1 MGTQRKVGLASG
13 ALCGFMNTFSYP
25 DTRGFDLRSYERLAD
40 LLPRLLAEETL
51 DCLLES
57 IADIVEELVP
67 CSAILIYH
75 VRSADGALVPLLSRG
90 LLSDGG
96 PIAGDSPRRGLESLA
111 IASVGALRP
120 GQRGVR
126 RASEVDQGASAVE
139 AMAAIPLVVRGEP
152 VGCLALRRRGV
163 GQLFGDDELR
173 FIERLSDVA
182 AITLDNAR
190 ARAALAELA
199 QTDALT
205 GVLNRRGFLVA
216 FDRTLAQAARSHCET
231 SVLTVDVDDLKS
243 INDRFGHSVG
253 DDVLVCVAET
263 LKGRTRRGD
272 VVGRL
277 GGDEFAVVLAKA
289 TFDQATEIRIELEDL
304 LRDARVGPR
313 GREIAPTASFGTAST
328 RASDMSAQQLLAQSD
343 TDMYEMKSLRKQDG
357 TVGILRN

>member
-1 MGTQRKVGLASG
+1 
-13 ALCGFMNTFSYP
+13 MNTFSYP

-51 DCLLES
+51 DSLLEA

-67 CSAILIYH
+67 CSAILLYQ
-75 VRSADGALVPLLSRG
+75 VRDSDGTLVPILSRG
-90 LLSDGG
+90 LLSNGG
-96 PIAGDSPRRGLESLA
+96 PIAADSPRRGLESLA

-120 GQRGVR
+120 GLQAPR
-126 RASEVDQGASAVE
+126 RASEVVQGSSAVE
-139 AMAAIPLVVRGEP
+139 AMAAVPLIVRGEP

-205 GVLNRRGFLVA
+205 GVLNRRGFLAA
-216 FDRTLAQAARSHCET
+216 FDRTLAQAARDHCDT

-253 DDVLVCVAET
+253 DAALVCVAET
-263 LKGRTRRGD
+263 LKARTRRGD

-289 TFDQATEIRIELEDL
+289 TFDQAREIRLELEDR
-304 LRDARVGPR
+304 LRTARVGPA
-313 GREIAPTASFGTAST
+313 GREIAPTASFGAAST
-328 RASDMSAQQLLAQSD
+328 RASDASAQQLLAQSD
-343 TDMYEMKSLRKQDG
+343 LDMYEMKGVRKQDG
-357 TVGILRN
+357 AIGILRD